1 MRPFRFSVI
10 LLAGLLVACGPG
22 NDRRP
27 EKDETFAT
35 PDTRPF
41 LLNDADRSP
50 TVTPD
55 LQRAVHT
62 LEDIAGRSWG
72 SLEDPELGRWSTLV
86 FVRSDCPISNQYA
99 PEIRRIHAD
108 YAINGVEFF
117 LVYIDR
123 HLTEEAVREHLEEFG
138 HTLPAI
144 LDSDH
149 VLVDKAGATITP
161 EVAIFSEGA
170 ELEYRGRINNL
181 YPTLGR
187 PRRQVT
193 EHDLRNALDDLVQG
207 RPVRTPV
214 TQATGCYIE

>member
-1 MRPFRFSVI
+1 MGLTVVYIRVRVLEAGLCVRFDPPSFCWPVSWSPAGLETMGGPKKPRPLRHRTPRPFF
-10 LLAGLLVACGPG
+10 
-22 NDRRP
+22 
-27 EKDETFAT
+27 
-35 PDTRPF
+35 
-41 LLNDADRSP
+41 LNDADRPP
-50 TVTPD
+50 TVTPA

-108 YAINGVEFF
+108 YARNGVEFF

-123 HLTEEAVREHLEEFG
+123 HLTEETVREHLEEFG

-149 VLVDKAGATITP
+149 VLVEKAGATITP
-161 EVAIFSEGA
+161 EVAVFSEGA
-170 ELEYRGRINNL
+170 ELEYRGRINNCTRL
-181 YPTLGR
+181 
-187 PRRQVT
+187 
-193 EHDLRNALDDLVQG
+193 
-207 RPVRTPV
+207 
-214 TQATGCYIE
+214 